1 MKITIDTKEDSHEE
15 IQKAIR
21 LLSALIGDKE
31 IISNQGDLF
40 GNNTPSD
47 SKSSGDSGSG
57 GSDNSSSSGSGG
69 IFGMFNS
76 GSENK
81 SEKQEDKKE
90 GDIDSDLAELEEYH

>member
-31 IISNQGDLF
+31 IISNHGDLF
-40 GNNTPSD
+40 GNNTPADSRGSD
-47 SKSSGDSGSG
+47 DSGSE
-57 GSDNSSSSGSGG
+57 GSGG
-69 IFGMFNS
+69 VFSIFNS

-81 SEKQEDKKE
+81 PETREDKKE
-90 GDIDSDLAELEEYH
+90 EDIDTDLAELEEYH

>member
-40 GNNTPSD
+40 GNDAPDESKGSD
-47 SKSSGDSGSG
+47 DSSSG
-57 GSDNSSSSGSGG
+57 GSGG

-81 SEKQEDKKE
+81 SETQEDKKE
-90 GDIDSDLAELEEYH
+90 QDIDTDLAELEEYR

>member
-40 GNNTPSD
+40 GNDAPGD
-47 SKSSGDSGSG
+47 SKGSDDSSSG
-57 GSDNSSSSGSGG
+57 GSGG

-90 GDIDSDLAELEEYH
+90 DDIDTDLAELEEYR

>member
-40 GNNTPSD
+40 GNDAPGGSRGSD
-47 SKSSGDSGSG
+47 DSGSG
-57 GSDNSSSSGSGG
+57 GSDNDNSVGSGG
-69 IFGMFNS
+69 ILGMFNS
-76 GSENK
+76 GSETK

-90 GDIDSDLAELEEYH
+90 EDIDADLAELEEYR